1 MDHLYYN
8 LKCYNIR
15 YLYKSEFK
23 FYLIIQLNKVI
34 NRAFIVKTN
43 KKGYKSI

>member
-23 FYLIIQLNKVI
+23 FYLIKYSYKQGNK
-34 NRAFIVKTN
+34 
-43 KKGYKSI
+43 